1 MCEPIPNQPFTL
13 LSPFY
18 HVWADFWLELGEKV
32 LPIHGYKYTMNHGI
46 TVVLPMGAPDVQP
59 FLDYIKHSDQWLVEP
74 QGSSLLDEK
83 FFVGHWTAISISLK
97 QPKEPLMR
105 APLIRKEKKGFPI

>member
-1 MCEPIPNQPFTL
+1 MCEPVRGQAFTY

-18 HVWADFWLELGEKV
+18 HVWADYWLSVGKTV
-32 LPIHGYKYTMNHGI
+32 PPIYGYKYTMSHGI
-46 TVVLPMGAPDVQP
+46 TVVLPMGAPEVQP

-83 FFVGHWTAISISLK
+83 FFVGHWCAISVSLK
-97 QPKEPLMR
+97 NSSETLMR
-105 APLIRKEKKGFPI
+105 APLIREKKNGR

>member
-1 MCEPIPNQPFTL
+1 MCEPIPSQPFTL
-13 LSPFY
+13 VMPFY

-32 LPIHGYKYTMNHGI
+32 LPIYGYKYTMSHGI
-46 TVVLPMGAPDVQP
+46 TVVLPMGAPEVQP

-83 FFVGHWTAISISLK
+83 FFVGHWTAISIAVRE
-97 QPKEPLMR
+97 PKEPLMR
-105 APLIRKEKKGFPI
+105 APLIRKEKKGFRI